1 MALREPRRSA
11 QVIPARSGSW
21 YTGEPQ
27 YRGGADGER
36 YCVRPGGH
44 PVLGATL
51 DDGRVWQSNFHDYPL
66 PLMTAMPVIDVH
78 ILPGTE
84 LA

>member
-1 MALREPRRSA
+1 
-11 QVIPARSGSW
+11 
-21 YTGEPQ
+21 
-27 YRGGADGER
+27 
-36 YCVRPGGH
+36 
-44 PVLGATL
+44 LGATL
-51 DDGRVWQSNFHDYPL
+51 DDGRVWQSNFHDYLL